1 MKTYGVIMAGGG
13 GTRFWPLSRQET
25 PKQLLN
31 LSGKDIMVNEAIDR
45 LSKTAGKDDIF
56 IVTNETQVKKML
68 QATKGRVKRNHI
80 LSEPSARNTAACVG
94 YAAMEIV
101 KKYGDG
107 IMVITPSDAY
117 IKNEAEFTRILGIAV
132 KAAEEKDALVTVGI
146 KPTFAAT
153 GYGYIKYAV
162 SAVNAEQ
169 SEAEDLENG
178 RFCTSAGTA
187 CRRALRGSALASLPS
202 ATLRATP
209 GPNAEQAGAEEVL
222 KVLEF
227 KEKPDAETAQKYVS
241 SGEYAWNSGMFIWKA
256 STILKNFE
264 HFLPEIY
271 GDLQKIGEA
280 MGTDEE
286 FNVIADIYPKIQSI
300 SIDYGIMEKSP
311 DVYVVPGEFGWNDV
325 GSFDMLGVLHEPDQN
340 GNVAI
345 GDQISIGTKNCIT
358 YSSGRL
364 VATIGLE
371 NVVVIETP
379 DAVLVCDKSKVQD
392 VKKVVEQLKKDRRV
406 ELL

>member
-13 GTRFWPLSRQET
+13 GTRFWPLSRQAN

-31 LSGKDIMVNEAIDR
+31 LSGKDLMVNEAIDR
-45 LSKTAGKDDIF
+45 LSKTADKADIF
-56 IVTNETQVKKML
+56 IVTNKTQVEKML
-68 QATKGRVKRNHI
+68 EATNGRIQKNHI
-80 LSEPSARNTAACVG
+80 LSEPSARNTSACIG

-117 IKNEAEFTRILGIAV
+117 IKNDEEFTRILGIAV

-146 KPTFAAT
+146 TPTFAAT
-153 GYGYIKYAV
+153 GYGYIKFQK
-162 SAVNAEQ
+162 SGEK
-169 SEAEDLENG
+169 
-178 RFCTSAGTA
+178 
-187 CRRALRGSALASLPS
+187 
-202 ATLRATP
+202 
-209 GPNAEQAGAEEVL
+209 VL

-227 KEKPDAETAQKYVS
+227 KEKPDEETAKKYVE

-256 STILKNFE
+256 STILKKFE
-264 HFLPEIY
+264 KYLPEIY
-271 GDLQKIGEA
+271 EDLQKIGDA
-280 MGTDEE
+280 MNTADELK
-286 FNVIADIYPKIQSI
+286 VIEEIYPKINSI
-300 SIDYGIMEKSP
+300 SVDYGIMEKAD

-325 GSFDMLGVLHEPDQN
+325 GSFDMLGVLHKGDEK
-340 GNVAI
+340 GNIKI
-345 GDQISIGTKNCIT
+345 GDQINIDSKNCIT

-371 NVVVIETP
+371 NVVVIETG
-379 DAVLVCDKSKVQD
+379 DAVLVCDKNKVQD
-392 VKKVVEQLKKDRRV
+392 VKNVVEQLKKDGRN

>member
-13 GTRFWPLSRQET
+13 GTRFWPLSRQAT

-31 LSGKDIMVNEAIDR
+31 LSGKDLMVNEAIDR
-45 LSKTAGKDDIF
+45 LSKTASKDDIF
-56 IVTNETQVKKML
+56 IVTNKTQVAKML
-68 QATKGRVKRNHI
+68 EATNGRIQKNHI
-80 LSEPSARNTAACVG
+80 LSEPSARNTSACIG

-146 KPTFAAT
+146 TPTFAAT
-153 GYGYIKYAV
+153 GYGYIKFQK
-162 SAVNAEQ
+162 SG
-169 SEAEDLENG
+169 EN
-178 RFCTSAGTA
+178 
-187 CRRALRGSALASLPS
+187 
-202 ATLRATP
+202 
-209 GPNAEQAGAEEVL
+209 VL

-227 KEKPDAETAQKYVS
+227 KEKPDEATAKKYVE

-256 STILKNFE
+256 STILKKFE
-264 HFLPEIY
+264 KYLPEIY
-271 GDLQKIGEA
+271 EDLQKIGDA
-280 MGTDEE
+280 MNTADELK
-286 FNVIADIYPKIQSI
+286 VIEEVYPKINSI
-300 SIDYGIMEKSP
+300 SVDYGIMEKAD
-311 DVYVVPGEFGWNDV
+311 DVFVVPGEFGWNDV
-325 GSFDMLGVLHEPDQN
+325 GSFDMLGVLHEGDEK
-340 GNVAI
+340 GNIKI
-345 GDQISIGTKNCIT
+345 GDQINIDSKNCIT

-371 NVVVIETP
+371 NVVVIETG
-379 DAVLVCDKSKVQD
+379 DAVLVCDKNKVQD
-392 VKKVVEQLKKDRRV
+392 VKKVVEQLKKGGRN

>member
-1 MKTYGVIMAGGG
+1 MKTFGVIMAGGG
-13 GTRFWPLSRQET
+13 GTRFWPLSRQTT

-31 LSGKDIMVNEAIDR
+31 LSGKDLMVNEAIDR
-45 LSKTAGKDDIF
+45 LSKTADKNDIF
-56 IVTNETQVKKML
+56 IVTNETQVPKML
-68 QATKGRVKRNHI
+68 EATKGRIKRNHI

-94 YAAMEIV
+94 YAAMEIL

-117 IKNEAEFTRILGIAV
+117 IKNESEFTRILGIAV
-132 KAAEEKDALVTVGI
+132 KTAEEKDALVTVGI
-146 KPTFAAT
+146 TPTFAAT
-153 GYGYIKYAV
+153 GYGYIKFQKN
-162 SAVNAEQ
+162 S
-169 SEAEDLENG
+169 SSKD
-178 RFCTSAGTA
+178 
-187 CRRALRGSALASLPS
+187 
-202 ATLRATP
+202 
-209 GPNAEQAGAEEVL
+209 GAL

-227 KEKPDAETAQKYVS
+227 KEKPDEKTAKAYVA

-264 HFLPEIY
+264 KYLPEIY
-271 GDLQKIGEA
+271 ADLTKIGNA
-280 MGTDEE
+280 MGTGDE
-286 FNVIADIYPKIQSI
+286 FNVIADVYPKITSI

-325 GSFDMLGVLHEPDQN
+325 GSFDMLGVLHDADEN
-340 GNVAI
+340 GNVKV
-345 GDQISIGTKNCIT
+345 GDQINIDTKNCIT

-364 VATIGLE
+364 IATIGLE
-371 NVVVIETP
+371 NVVVIETG

-392 VKKVVEQLKKDRRV
+392 VKKVVEQLKKDRRA